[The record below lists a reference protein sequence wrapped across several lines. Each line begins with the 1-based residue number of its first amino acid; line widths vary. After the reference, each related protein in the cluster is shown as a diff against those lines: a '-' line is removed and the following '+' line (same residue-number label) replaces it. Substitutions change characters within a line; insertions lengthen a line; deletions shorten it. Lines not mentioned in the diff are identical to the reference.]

1 MPSKRSDF
9 AHLRQ
14 FPQINLIKRI
24 TMRANQLITV
34 LRKNQIANLAAS
46 IQAKS
51 ILVAI
56 HVPKPN
62 AFIGGAAAGSKEI
75 MVERRP
81 GDGFDRSAVRC
92 GFEERLRRA

>member
-1 MPSKRSDF
+1 
-9 AHLRQ
+9 
-14 FPQINLIKRI
+14 
-24 TMRANQLITV
+24 
-34 LRKNQIANLAAS
+34 LAAS

-62 AFIGGAAAGSKEI
+62 TFVRCSAAGGEKI

-81 GDGFDRSAVRC
+81 GDGFDGSAVRC
-92 GFEERLRRA
+92 GFEERLRRAKAPNAEFVVVAAAGEVTAVAAPF